1 MWHSFLTDVVAIVHI
16 GFVLFVLFG
25 GLLILKWP
33 RVMWLHL
40 PAVTWGA
47 LVEFTGWIC
56 PLTPLE
62 NWLRGESGQVGY
74 EGDFLLRFLLPLLYP
89 EALTRPIQI
98 LLGAIALTVN
108 LAIYTW
114 LWRRHRRN
122 SAGPHLHE
130 SSGRMDS

>member
-1 MWHSFLTDVVAIVHI
+1 MWYAFSADVVAVIHL

-25 GLLILKWP
+25 GLIVVKWP

-40 PAVTWGA
+40 PAVAWGA

-62 NWLRGESGQVGY
+62 NWLRWQAGQVGY
-74 EGDFLLRFLLPLLYP
+74 EGDFLLRLLLPLLYP
-89 EALTRPIQI
+89 EALTRTVQI

-108 LAIYTW
+108 LTIYAW
-114 LWRRHRRN
+114 LWRQHRRKE
-122 SAGPHLHE
+122 H
-130 SSGRMDS
+130 